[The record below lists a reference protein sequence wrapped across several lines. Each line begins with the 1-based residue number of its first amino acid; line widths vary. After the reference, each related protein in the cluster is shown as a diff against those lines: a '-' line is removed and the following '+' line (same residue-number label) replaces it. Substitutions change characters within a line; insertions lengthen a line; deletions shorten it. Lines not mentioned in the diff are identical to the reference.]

1 MRRGLSG
8 AVTVAEI
15 LLEQVINGLMMGS
28 IYVLVALGMVLIYG
42 VMHVVNFAHG
52 VLFAL
57 GGYLGHFFFSRLT
70 GSYLLAVLLSML
82 TLALI
87 GLLIERRVFRPLTGN
102 LRNQVIASLGLI
114 LAIENLIVALWGAN
128 ALQWRVAT
136 TDMHVSI
143 GALRFSVHHLGIIAI
158 TLALVTALGLFL
170 KYTRFGTAI
179 RATSQSQEAARVVG
193 IPVERVQWS
202 TFAIGCMLAALGGC
216 LIGPL
221 FLVFPQMGDVPL
233 VKGLAG
239 ILLGGMG
246 SVTGAVLGG
255 LILGVAES
263 VATLAI
269 PTDYRDSI
277 AFIVMIGILLL
288 RPQGIFG
295 QRMRGE
301 D

>member
-1 MRRGLSG
+1 MTD
-8 AVTVAEI
+8 AI
-15 LLEQVINGLMMGS
+15 LEQTLNGLMMGS

-52 VLFAL
+52 VLFTA
-57 GGYLGHFFFSRLT
+57 GGYLAHFFYTRVLD
-70 GSYLLAVLLSML
+70 SYPLAILLSMAS
-82 TLALI
+82 LAVI
-87 GLLIERRVFRPLTGN
+87 GIAIERGVFRPLSGN

-114 LAIENLIVALWGAN
+114 LAIENLLVALWGPN
-128 ALQWRVAT
+128 ALQFKVPT
-136 TDMHVSI
+136 TEMLVSV
-143 GALRFSVHHLGIIAI
+143 GELRFSVHHLGIIVI
-158 TLALVTALGLFL
+158 TLAMVALLGLFL

-179 RATSQSQEAARVVG
+179 RATSQSREAAMVVG
-193 IPVERVQWS
+193 IPVERVHWS
-202 TFAIGCMLAALGGC
+202 TFAIGTMLAALGGA

-246 SVTGAVLGG
+246 SVPGAVVGG
-255 LILGVAES
+255 MIIGVVES
-263 VATLAI
+263 VSTLYL

-277 AFIVMIGILLL
+277 AFLAMVAILLV
-288 RPQGIFG
+288 RPQGLFG
-295 QRMRGE
+295 VRMRGE

>member
-1 MRRGLSG
+1 MGE
-8 AVTVAEI
+8 A

-52 VLFAL
+52 VLFTL
-57 GGYLGHFFFSRLT
+57 GGYLGHFFYYRVAE
-70 GSYLLAVLLSML
+70 SYLLAIVLAVMSLAIIGVLL
-82 TLALI
+82 
-87 GLLIERRVFRPLTGN
+87 ERGVFRPLSGN

-114 LAIENLIVALWGAN
+114 LFLENLVVALWGAS
-128 ALQWRVAT
+128 ALQWKVASA
-136 TDMHVSI
+136 DRLVQI
-143 GALRFSVHHLGIIAI
+143 GDLRFSQHHLGIIVI
-158 TLALVTALGLFL
+158 TMVLVTALGLFL

-179 RATSQSQEAARVVG
+179 RATSQSQEAAVVVG
-193 IPVERVQWS
+193 IPARRVQWS
-202 TFAIGCMLAALGGC
+202 TFAIGCMLAGVGGAMV
-216 LIGPL
+216 GPL

-233 VKGLAG
+233 IKGLSG

-246 SVTGAVLGG
+246 SVPGAVVGGMVLG
-255 LILGVAES
+255 LTEAIS
-263 VATLAI
+263 TLYL

-277 AFIVMIGILLL
+277 AFMVMVLILLV
-288 RPQGIFG
+288 RPQGLFG